1 MKARHVLATTP
12 TATTDAA
19 SSENMRLEGKVALI
33 TGAAM
38 GVCGEPMG
46 IGGATAW
53 LFARE
58 GAKVALSD
66 LNEDKG
72 RRSADQLRDRGYSA
86 IFVPLDVASEENW
99 IRAVSQTVS
108 AFGRL
113 DILVNG
119 AGNVIAGGIED
130 STLEAWD
137 SLMAVHAKGP
147 FLGTK
152 HAVPEMR
159 KVGGGSIVNVSSIDG
174 LHGTS
179 MGAGYPAGKAASRLF
194 SKSAALQY
202 AQENIRVNSIHPGY
216 VETPLS
222 RTIANWPNG
231 PTLEELKA
239 RRVSRVPMKRE
250 ASPEELANAIL
261 YLASDDSS
269 YVTGSEL
276 VVDGG
281 FSAQ

>member
-1 MKARHVLATTP
+1 MG
-12 TATTDAA
+12 
-19 SSENMRLEGKVALI
+19 GKVALI

-46 IGGATAW
+46 MGGATAW
-53 LFARE
+53 LFAQE

-66 LNEDKG
+66 LNETMG
-72 RRSADQLRDRGYSA
+72 QRSAEQLRDRGYSA
-86 IFVPLDVASEENW
+86 IFVHLDVTSEENW
-99 IRAVSQTVS
+99 IRAIRETVS

-113 DILVNG
+113 DILVNC
-119 AGNVIAGGIED
+119 AGNVVPGDIES
-130 STLEAWD
+130 STVETWD

-152 HAVPEMR
+152 HAIPEMR

-174 LHGTS
+174 LVGTRI
-179 MGAGYPAGKAASRLF
+179 GAGYPAGKAASRLF
-194 SKSAALQY
+194 SKSAAIQH
-202 AQENIRVNSIHPGY
+202 AHENIRVNSVHPGY

-222 RTIANWPNG
+222 RSIVDWPDG
-231 PTLEELKA
+231 PTPDELRA
-239 RRVSRVPMKRE
+239 RRIDRVPMKRE
-250 ASPEELANAIL
+250 ASPKELAYAIL
-261 YLASDDSS
+261 YLASDESS

-281 FSAQ
+281 FYAQ